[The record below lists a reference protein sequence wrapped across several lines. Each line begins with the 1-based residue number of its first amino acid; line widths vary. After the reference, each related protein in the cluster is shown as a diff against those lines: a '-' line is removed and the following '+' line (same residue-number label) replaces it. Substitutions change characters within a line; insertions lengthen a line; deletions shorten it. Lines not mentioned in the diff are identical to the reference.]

1 MEIKIYTTSTCPYC
15 EMAKKYFKS
24 KNIEFQEINVQDNPE
39 AAVELI
45 EKSGQMG
52 VPVIEIDKKI
62 IIGFNKSAIE
72 RIIESK

>member
-1 MEIKIYTTSTCPYC
+1 MEVKIYTTSTCPYC

-24 KNIEFQEINVQDNPE
+24 KNIDFEEINVQDNPE

-62 IIGFNKSAIE
+62 IIGFNRSAIE
-72 RIIESK
+72 RIIESS

>member
-1 MEIKIYTTSTCPYC
+1 
-15 EMAKKYFKS
+15 MAKKYFKS
-24 KNIEFQEINVQDNPE
+24 KNIDFEEINVQDNPE

-62 IIGFNKSAIE
+62 IIGFNRSAIE
-72 RIIESK
+72 RIIESS